1 LGLKRAS
8 RALPLGAANVA
19 DGSQH
24 QSLICRDNTIELL
37 IGAAPHRVEWDG
49 QSSLRLLASE
59 HSKNAGETSYVFT
72 CTIRVV

>member
-1 LGLKRAS
+1 M
-8 RALPLGAANVA
+8 ANVA

-59 HSKNAGETSYVFT
+59 HPKNAGETSYVFT